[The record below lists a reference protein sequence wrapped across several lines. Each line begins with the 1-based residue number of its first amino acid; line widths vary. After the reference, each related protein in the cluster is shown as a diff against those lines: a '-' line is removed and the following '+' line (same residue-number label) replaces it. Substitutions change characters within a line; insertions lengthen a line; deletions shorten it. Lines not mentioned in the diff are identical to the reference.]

1 MKSYQRNKPA
11 GSGRNCLKISTK
23 IKTSTLQVTS
33 LDSILAKT
41 AENVLVGHFRTS
53 PANWY
58 QICIRNQSL
67 NVSYSLVSLYIVL
80 GGKYAVLVVTIPA
93 MQVLLIAKQFLM
105 HHSASYCS
113 LLVLLQ

>member
-1 MKSYQRNKPA
+1 MKQTCWKW
-11 GSGRNCLKISTK
+11 TK
-23 IKTSTLQVTS
+23 LFENIYKNQNINTASDE

-67 NVSYSLVSLYIVL
+67 NVSYSLVSLYTVL

-105 HHSASYCS
+105 RHSASYCS